1 MFKENYPQ
9 DISLHGGIPKKF
21 YHLKNKEFDEWEIA
35 PWELTIST
43 DNLIGYGTWANV
55 YLAEWRKTT
64 VVAKVLKN
72 NVDTEAKKLIIK
84 EFNNMTKMHHP
95 NIVQLFGYVEE
106 PFIIVMEYFQNGDL
120 YKNLNKL
127 SLKQKIKIAKDILK
141 GLVYIHER
149 RPMGLIHRDLKL
161 RNILLTNSYTA
172 KIGDFGLST
181 FAIDNII
188 RITSNNNLQNLD
200 KCEDNKVKNNI
211 VTVSGPLIES
221 LELYDLTDNVG
232 TQRYMAPEMQTK
244 FYNNKVDIYSCG
256 ILFYELFTGNIYINE
271 FAWLTKNGNT
281 LNKHLI
287 QLIKDMTKK
296 LPSDRI
302 NASNALFKLN
312 NIQFSKYTIFK
323 KFRISND
330 YNNLNM

>member
-1 MFKENYPQ
+1 MFKDKYSN
-9 DISLHGGIPKKF
+9 DISLHGGVPKHF

-35 PWELTIST
+35 PWELTINT
-43 DNLIGYGTWANV
+43 DSLIGYGTWANV
-55 YLAEWRKTT
+55 YLAQWRKTT

-72 NVDTEAKKLIIK
+72 ELDAEAKKLIIK

-127 SLKQKIKIAKDILK
+127 SLKQKIKIANDIIK
-141 GLVYIHER
+141 GLIYIHER

-181 FAIDNII
+181 FAIDNIVK
-188 RITSNNNLQNLD
+188 ITSNNNLQSLVDSSAKN
-200 KCEDNKVKNNI
+200 EESNKKKVNNN
-211 VTVSGPLIES
+211 VTISGPLIES

-232 TQRYMAPEMQTK
+232 TQRYMAPEMQTN

-256 ILFYELFTGNIYINE
+256 ILLYELFTGNLYIND
-271 FAWLTKNGNT
+271 FIWITKYGNPI
-281 LNKHLI
+281 NKDFMK
-287 QLIKDMTKK
+287 LIKDMTEH
-296 LPSDRI
+296 LPNYRPT
-302 NASNALFKLN
+302 ASNVLLSFN
-312 NIQFSKYTIFK
+312 NIKFYKYKILKRF
-323 KFRISND
+323 I
-330 YNNLNM
+330 